1 MWCAQRGDLQVLRRH
16 HVRFA
21 HQRAVSGKGRRPRY
35 NPKHAGRSPLL
46 CQNPYMFVVIGVEGG
61 KGHKGVRRLRC
72 APALGI
78 AEALHRVL
86 LLAGARIT
94 RCPAL
99 ARRPLQPQSQTSLAR
114 SGWCC
119 LALRCAPVKMPNSA
133 AGAAPCV
140 MTHALRHDTSMLA
153 IRYIP
158 SICIRICQH
167 RCVVF
172 GSSRNAPSR
181 QACRDGY
188 WRISRRVHD
197 AASAAYHLPSRLHL
211 QQHSC

>member
-1 MWCAQRGDLQVLRRH
+1 
-16 HVRFA
+16 
-21 HQRAVSGKGRRPRY
+21 
-35 NPKHAGRSPLL
+35 
-46 CQNPYMFVVIGVEGG
+46 MFVVIGVEGG

-99 ARRPLQPQSQTSLAR
+99 ARRPLQPQTQTSLAR

-140 MTHALRHDTSMLA
+140 MTHALHHDTAGNPIYPVDIYSDMPASMCRVWVITKRSITASLPRWILA
-153 IRYIP
+153 YLTTRP
-158 SICIRICQH
+158 SCGVR
-167 RCVVF
+167 
-172 GSSRNAPSR
+172 
-181 QACRDGY
+181 
-188 WRISRRVHD
+188 RISLAV
-197 AASAAYHLPSRLHL
+197 AVASSAAQLLKSALSTLLSLLHPRPRLRHISSPHKTMPARTAHNSSATYR
-211 QQHSC
+211 QPCGG

>member
-1 MWCAQRGDLQVLRRH
+1 MWCAQRSDLQILRRH

-21 HQRAVSGKGRRPRY
+21 HQRAVSGKGRRPHY

-46 CQNPYMFVVIGVEGG
+46 CQNPYEFVVIGVEGG

-99 ARRPLQPQSQTSLAR
+99 ARRPLQPQTQTSLAR

-140 MTHALRHDTSMLA
+140 MTHALHHDTAGNPIYPVDIYSDMPASMCRVWVITKRSITASLPRWILA
-153 IRYIP
+153 FLPTR
-158 SICIRICQH
+158 H
-167 RCVVF
+167 
-172 GSSRNAPSR
+172 
-181 QACRDGY
+181 
-188 WRISRRVHD
+188 H
-197 AASAAYHLPSRLHL
+197 AASAAYHLPSRSQL
-211 QQHSC
+211 QQHDCC

>member
-1 MWCAQRGDLQVLRRH
+1 MSKPLYVCRYR
-16 HVRFA
+16 
-21 HQRAVSGKGRRPRY
+21 GRR
-35 NPKHAGRSPLL
+35 
-46 CQNPYMFVVIGVEGG
+46 G

-188 WRISRRVHD
+188 WRISRRVHY
-197 AASAAYHLPSRLHL
+197 AACAAYHLPSRLHL